1 MPSLTSLSMS
11 PSSSSLCGSFSGDPG
26 IEGVRAS
33 ADVEGGTRPEA
44 HVALACELSDV
55 SDST

>member
-11 PSSSSLCGSFSGDPG
+11 PSSSSLCGPFSGDPG

-33 ADVEGGTRPEA
+33 VDVEGGTRPEA
-44 HVALACELSDV
+44 HVALACEL
-55 SDST
+55 